1 MLQLPQNRDEDVSF
15 LNCST
20 SGEPRGGSLVVR
32 MIKSHKSQRSIGL
45 PGLGGKP
52 DCQESS
58 YIIIDHDDHDEME
71 EDTTAV
77 IVGVSIGVGLLIIII
92 TVTLHLY
99 LRKTRIKHALDTEGD
114 NIRCFP
120 DNKNTGNM
128 LLSSLEEN
136 RFYVSA
142 EDGSFQRQCS
152 VKDDANKKAF
162 EKNINK
168 ETKMEM
174 IKNSLISGDSSKA
187 NSSLPKVKQLSA
199 LHYDR
204 RYDNDNEDDE
214 DNDNDDDNV
223 FRYERGLDSF
233 SVGHILGEGMFG
245 TVFLGSASNIYGP
258 QTTKVVVK
266 QVKDVL
272 KADDSQM
279 DAVIAEMKIMSNLN
293 MHPNLVNLLGA
304 CTSELCYNKI
314 SLLLEFCPYGDLKQ
328 FLVEHRGQ
336 FESCLRSEPG
346 KLSLSCHTSC
356 HTSCHRPPGEPVQL
370 APAAPVESRHRQG
383 PGLPHL
389 RLHHARRP
397 RRQERPDRGELC
409 GQDQ

>member
-1 MLQLPQNRDEDVSF
+1 MDINGNLLTSLSSCPLVPDSTMEGSAKAFYSDVFAKQGALFDELKVTA
-15 LNCST
+15 NN
-20 SGEPRGGSLVVR
+20 GMEEE
-32 MIKSHKSQRSIGL
+32 IKVDLLKQYETR
-45 PGLGGKP
+45 PGLAMPNVMWNKDVKLKEVKCVIP
-52 DCQESS
+52 DRSHDGVYDASVKNCQE
-58 YIIIDHDDHDEME
+58 
-71 EDTTAV
+71 
-77 IVGVSIGVGLLIIII
+77 
-92 TVTLHLY
+92 
-99 LRKTRIKHALDTEGD
+99 K
-114 NIRCFP
+114 
-120 DNKNTGNM
+120 
-128 LLSSLEEN
+128 
-136 RFYVSA
+136 
-142 EDGSFQRQCS
+142 RQCS

-162 EKNINK
+162 EKNITK

-389 RLHHARRP
+389 HLHHARRP
-397 RRQERPDRGELC
+397 RRQERPDRGELR
-409 GQDQ
+409 GKDQ

>member
-1 MLQLPQNRDEDVSF
+1 MEGSAKAFYSDVFAKHGALFDELKVTA
-15 LNCST
+15 NN
-20 SGEPRGGSLVVR
+20 GMEEE
-32 MIKSHKSQRSIGL
+32 IKVDLLKQYETR
-45 PGLGGKP
+45 PGLAMPNVMWNKDDKLEEVKCVIP
-52 DCQESS
+52 DRSYDGVYDASVKNCQE
-58 YIIIDHDDHDEME
+58 
-71 EDTTAV
+71 
-77 IVGVSIGVGLLIIII
+77 
-92 TVTLHLY
+92 
-99 LRKTRIKHALDTEGD
+99 K
-114 NIRCFP
+114 
-120 DNKNTGNM
+120 
-128 LLSSLEEN
+128 
-136 RFYVSA
+136 
-142 EDGSFQRQCS
+142 RQCS

-162 EKNINK
+162 EKNITK

-258 QTTKVVVK
+258 QTTKVAVK
-266 QVKDVL
+266 QLKDVL
-272 KADDSQM
+272 RADDSQI

-397 RRQERPDRGELC
+397 RRQERPDRGELR

>member
-1 MLQLPQNRDEDVSF
+1 MDINGNLLTSLSSCPLVPDSTMEGSAKAFYSDVFAKHGALFDELKVTA
-15 LNCST
+15 NN
-20 SGEPRGGSLVVR
+20 GMEEE
-32 MIKSHKSQRSIGL
+32 IKVDLLKQYETR
-45 PGLGGKP
+45 PGLAMPNVMWNKDVKLKEVKCVIP
-52 DCQESS
+52 DRSHDGVYDASVKNCQE
-58 YIIIDHDDHDEME
+58 
-71 EDTTAV
+71 
-77 IVGVSIGVGLLIIII
+77 
-92 TVTLHLY
+92 
-99 LRKTRIKHALDTEGD
+99 K
-114 NIRCFP
+114 
-120 DNKNTGNM
+120 
-128 LLSSLEEN
+128 
-136 RFYVSA
+136 
-142 EDGSFQRQCS
+142 RQCS

-162 EKNINK
+162 EKNITK

-346 KLSLSCHTSC
+346 KLSLSCHTSS
-356 HTSCHRPPGEPVQL
+356 HTSCYRPPGEPVQL

-397 RRQERPDRGELC
+397 RRQERPDRGELR